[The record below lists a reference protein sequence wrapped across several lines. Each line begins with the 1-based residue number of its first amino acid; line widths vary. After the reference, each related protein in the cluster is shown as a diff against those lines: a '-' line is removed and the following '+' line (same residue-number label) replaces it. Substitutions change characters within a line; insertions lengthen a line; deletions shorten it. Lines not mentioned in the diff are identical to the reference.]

1 MKPTPRKLIH
11 EVWED
16 REDGGQWLSSI
27 CLAGPRGADFR
38 ASQSKNAR
46 LIARIEAVSHF
57 EAMKEYHRLI
67 AREPYTTDQEWD
79 RQPYPADWF
88 DEQVSAR

>member
-1 MKPTPRKLIH
+1 MPTLRKLIH

-16 REDGGQWLSSI
+16 QAEDGQCLPGI

-46 LIARIEAVSHF
+46 LIGRIEAATYF
-57 EAMKEYHRLI
+57 EAMTEYHRLL
-67 AREPYTTDQEWD
+67 AREPYTTDHEWD
-79 RQPYPADWF
+79 RQPYPVEWF
-88 DEQVSAR
+88 AEQASTR